1 MKNSGFTLVELIAV
15 MIIIAVLAVAAL
27 PRLFERQTFDAR
39 GFSDGTLAM
48 LRYAQKAAIAERRTV
63 CVDFS
68 ASAVSLRVAS
78 AAGATACD
86 QALSGPDG
94 KNQYQ
99 IQAKG
104 GIAFAQVPAGFSF
117 NALGQAS
124 APATIRIAGS
134 ATTIMVEQE
143 TGYVHAS

>member
-48 LRYAQKAAIAERRTV
+48 LRYAQKAAIAERRRV

-68 ASAVSLRVAS
+68 ANTVSLRVA
-78 AAGATACD
+78 GAPGASVCD
-86 QALSGPDG
+86 APLSGPDG
-94 KNQYQ
+94 KEQYT
-99 IQAKG
+99 IAAKG
-104 GIAFAQVPAGFSF
+104 GIAFAPVPAGFSF
-117 NALGQAS
+117 TALGQAS
-124 APATIRIAGS
+124 AAATIRISGS
-134 ATTIMVEQE
+134 ATTITVEKE